1 MKYLVIICDGMS
13 DEPLEELGGKTPL
26 FTAKTSHTDTLA
38 RVSELGIVHTIPKG
52 MDAESG
58 IAILSVLGYNPSLID
73 QLIKDETGES
83 SFDFYTNTGKKGAI
97 VTADEKIKALAE
109 KINLSVIEA
118 EGATGDLSTNY
129 GAKKD
134 AAVRAFFDDDMDFVM
149 IHVKASGVAGENK
162 DLDKKISAIENIDAY
177 IVGPLV
183 EEMQGRDAEFR
194 LLILP
199 AFPTPVRLGSN
210 SKEAVPYLLYD
221 SSKEEDGNPVFSEK
235 TALEKGFFYDEGYL
249 LSDHFLEAD

>member
-1 MKYLVIICDGMS
+1 MKYVVIICDGMS

-52 MDAESG
+52 MDAASDV
-58 IAILSVLGYNPSLID
+58 AILSVLGYNPSLID
-73 QLIKDETGES
+73 QLLKDEPCDT
-83 SFDFYTNTGKKGAI
+83 SFDYYTNTGKKGAI
-97 VTADEKIKALAE
+97 VTADEKIKALAG

-118 EGATGDLSTNY
+118 DGATGDLSTNY
-129 GAKKD
+129 AGKKD
-134 AAVRAFFDDDMDFVM
+134 AAVKAFFDDDMDLVM
-149 IHVKASGVAGENK
+149 IHVKAPGVAGENK
-162 DLDKKISAIENIDAY
+162 DLEKKISAIESIDAY

-194 LLILP
+194 LLLMP
-199 AFPTPVRLGSN
+199 GFPTPVRLGSN

-221 SSKEEDGNPVFSEK
+221 SSVEEDGDPVFSEK

-249 LSDHFLEAD
+249 LSNHFLEAE

>member
-1 MKYLVIICDGMS
+1 MKYVVIICDGMS

-26 FTAKTSHTDTLA
+26 FAAKTSHADTLA

-52 MDAESG
+52 MDAEPVT
-58 IAILSVLGYNPSLID
+58 AILSVLGYNPSLID
-73 QLIKDETGES
+73 QLLKDEPGDT

-97 VTADEKIKALAE
+97 VTADEKVKTFAE
-109 KINLSVIEA
+109 KIKLSVIEA
-118 EGATGDLSTNY
+118 DGATGDLSTNY
-129 GAKKD
+129 SGKKD
-134 AAVRAFFDDDMDFVM
+134 AAVKAFFEDDMDFVM
-149 IHVKASGVAGENK
+149 IHVKAPGVASENK
-162 DLDKKISAIENIDAY
+162 DLDKKISAIESIDAY

-194 LLILP
+194 LLIMP
-199 AFPTPVRLGSN
+199 GFPTPVRLGSS

-221 SSKEEDGNPVFSEK
+221 SSIEEDGDTVFSEK

-249 LSDHFLEAD
+249 LSNHFLEAE